1 MEGVPEMFAAEVS
14 EVDLKIKELELQLQ
28 FKRSQ
33 QMKRLRKKV
42 TNFLEL
48 INFEIPGDE
57 MEKIED
63 EIEIIL
69 FLLDIFEEKFN
80 EMTAERKEINDIVA
94 RL

>member
-1 MEGVPEMFAAEVS
+1 M
-14 EVDLKIKELELQLQ
+14 QLH

-33 QMKRLRKKV
+33 QMKKLRKKV
-42 TNFLEL
+42 SNFLEQ
-48 INFEIPGDE
+48 INFEIPAEE

-63 EIEIIL
+63 EIELVL

-80 EMTAERKEINDIVA
+80 EMTAERKEINDIIA